1 MADIK
6 ESNSI
11 PKINTDLSAG
21 WDIGPSYEFSSI
33 IGYGSYGTVCT
44 AFSHRANAFV
54 AIKKYVNLFSDA
66 IRCKRVLREVELL
79 YAIDHPCII
88 RPLDVFMKKD
98 SDLYLVMEMGQ
109 TDLSNLRNSV
119 FLLEEQVKVI
129 MYNLV
134 VALNYIHSGGII
146 NRDVKPA
153 NILINADCS
162 TKLCDFSLGRS
173 ISGLASSGSMA
184 VFKAARQEGG
194 EKDLS
199 EEVDEGYKAAPQTVY
214 CKFEVNF
221 HKPKIR
227 KVPPIGPKAM
237 GENMLVFLQPKD
249 KKDSLMLMPKE
260 YSKEPKLSGYV
271 ATRWYRPPEV
281 ILIEEAYTASV
292 DVWGAGCVFAELLE
306 MVKENQTSIGKRSPL
321 FPGDSCFPLS
331 PALVYGANIMAHCM
345 SQDQLTTILQ
355 FIGKL
360 AEEDLAFLKDSDKQ
374 EYVKSLLNNKP
385 KVNFKDKFPAADDD
399 AIDLLKG
406 MLEFNPFKRIKAR
419 DALKHPYFDE
429 IRDKDLEKEMTSEV
443 TLLVDILKDIDLHT
457 LAKKVLDKVSK
468 IQL

>member
-1 MADIK
+1 MMADIK

-11 PKINTDLSAG
+11 PKINTDLSAS
-21 WDIGPSYEFSSI
+21 WDIGPNYEFSSI

-44 AFSHRANAFV
+44 AFSHKANAFV

-66 IRCKRVLREVELL
+66 LRCKRVLREVELL
-79 YAIDHPCII
+79 HAIRHPCIV
-88 RPLDVFMKKD
+88 RPLDVFLKNH

-129 MYNLV
+129 LYSLV

-162 TKLCDFSLGRS
+162 TKLCDFSLGRC
-173 ISGLASSGSMA
+173 IAGLSSSGSMA
-184 VFKAARQEGG
+184 AFKAARQESG

-221 HKPKIR
+221 HKPKTR

-237 GENMLVFLQPKD
+237 GTNMLVFLQPKD
-249 KKDSLMLMPKE
+249 KKDTLTLAP
-260 YSKEPKLSGYV
+260 KEPKLSGYV

-281 ILIEEAYTASV
+281 ILVEEAYTVAV

-306 MVKENQTSIGKRSPL
+306 MVRENQTSIGKRAPL
-321 FPGDSCFPLS
+321 FPGGSCFPLS
-331 PALVYGANIMAHCM
+331 PVLVYDANAMVPCTP
-345 SQDQLTTILQ
+345 QDQLKTILE
-355 FIGKL
+355 FIGKP

-374 EYVKSLLNNKP
+374 EYVKSLSNNKP
-385 KVNFKDKFPAADDD
+385 KVNFKEKFPAADDD

-406 MLEFNPFKRIKAR
+406 MLEFNPFKRIKTQ
-419 DALKHPYFDE
+419 DALNHPYFDE
-429 IRDKDLEKEMTSEV
+429 IRDKELEKEMAGEV